1 MDELACGL
9 EMVECWLMEKKN
21 FFPGKKFFFD
31 NLSLAAR
38 LARFS
43 LFRPPRRAH
52 GLKISGLSDVKKK
65 LFGPRKVFSGAPKSF
80 FPGPQKKTFRGP
92 KSFFFDIRL

>member
-9 EMVECWLMEKKN
+9 EMVECGLMEKKLVSW
-21 FFPGKKFFFD
+21 KIFFFD

-52 GLKISGLSDVKKK
+52 WVK
-65 LFGPRKVFSGAPKSF
+65 P
-80 FPGPQKKTFRGP
+80 
-92 KSFFFDIRL
+92 

>member
-9 EMVECWLMEKKN
+9 EMVECWLMEKN

-38 LARFS
+38 LA
-43 LFRPPRRAH
+43 
-52 GLKISGLSDVKKK
+52 
-65 LFGPRKVFSGAPKSF
+65 
-80 FPGPQKKTFRGP
+80 
-92 KSFFFDIRL
+92 

>member
-9 EMVECWLMEKKN
+9 EMVECGLMEKKS
-21 FFPGKKFFFD
+21 FFLEKSFFFD

-38 LARFS
+38 LARFT

-52 GLKISGLSDVKKK
+52 WVKN
-65 LFGPRKVFSGAPKSF
+65 
-80 FPGPQKKTFRGP
+80 
-92 KSFFFDIRL
+92 